1 MDSET
6 MKNEII
12 ELEGDILA
20 ADENKFRPIM
30 NMHQE
35 KYENYAELSTKM
47 EQPINIKHLSFNDAD

>member
-1 MDSET
+1 